1 MDSNKVD
8 QVKEPLL
15 EVESFEE
22 PKKEDERENETWNPK
37 LPPTSPYN
45 SLTAV

>member
-15 EVESFEE
+15 EVENVEE
-22 PKKEDERENETWNPK
+22 PKKEDERENDILNQK
-37 LPPTSPYN
+37 QINY
-45 SLTAV
+45 AR